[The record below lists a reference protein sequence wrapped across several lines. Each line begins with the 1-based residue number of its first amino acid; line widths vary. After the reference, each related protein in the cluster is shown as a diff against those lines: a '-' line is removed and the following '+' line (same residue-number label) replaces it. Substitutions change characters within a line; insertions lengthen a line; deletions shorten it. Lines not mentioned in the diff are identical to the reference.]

1 MAKPRQTLTFHFQA
15 KSDRLERDLR
25 LANRKLEG
33 FKNRTKLNMDSIR
46 NSFAGAFGGFI
57 VLNAVTNVV
66 KGLASF
72 ELQMDKVHAI
82 SGATSKQME
91 ELTKNAL
98 ELGRTSVFT
107 STEIGKMQE
116 ELARLGFTSSQI
128 LAASKA
134 ISKLALVTDT
144 ELGEA
149 AKVMAQT
156 LNGYN
161 LEAEESRRVSNVMAE
176 SFAKSALNMEK
187 FSIAT
192 SNSSAVSRLFGA
204 TIEENTSRLAKLV
217 DSGIDASKAG
227 TDLRRIYTDLNAAGL
242 TWDEGMQKIATS
254 QNKIST
260 ATDLFGRRSAAAGAI
275 LSNLQDEVKL
285 LTEELADQNREL
297 EKQAK
302 IMASNVSTEWKLLT
316 SAMDGTAKKGTKF
329 NEVIATEVS
338 NLRKMVEVI
347 NDDSI
352 PALSKLANT
361 FLLFGSMSGFLLQRA
376 SLENLDKKLDDATKK
391 NLARGRAM
399 TQASAIYAFAEN
411 KKLGGLKEMLTWVQK
426 GQDVDLI
433 TIELKKLIAQA
444 TEDENKEIARQSKLY
459 DENTV
464 AQYKNLRASAGIKSK
479 GIADFLAKN
488 KEGADAE
495 KRGTFAGLNTSV
507 FDGGVANSDI
517 AGGAAD
523 AYAKSLEK
531 QEKLQQKYVEATMQ
545 QAAGLQQG
553 MESLV
558 QTFVSSIGQEDGIER
573 AFASIVGQM
582 GDGLIKLGTAA
593 VAYAAV
599 MTTIGKALAAGLAA
613 PALGFAGGL
622 AAIAAGTALKLASS
636 QISSGMASGAGGS
649 GSASGPSGRF
659 IGSGNN
665 QQNRIEGE
673 FTVRGEDLVYVL
685 GRNQRGKV
693 RTG

>member
-134 ISKLALVTDT
+134 ISQLALVTDT

-297 EKQAK
+297 LKQAK

-316 SAMDGTAKKGTKF
+316 SAMDGTAKKGTVF

-399 TQASAIYAFAEN
+399 TQASAIFAFAEN

-464 AQYKNLRASAGIKSK
+464 AQYKNLRAMAGAKSAAIDAIQNSSG
-479 GIADFLAKN
+479 AK
-488 KEGADAE
+488 EEDAR
-495 KRGTFAGLNTSV
+495 KRGTFAGLNTSI
-507 FDGGVANSDI
+507 FDGGVANEDI
-517 AGGAAD
+517 AGGAAE

-531 QEKLQQKYVEATMQ
+531 QAKDQKKYVEATRAQ
-545 QAAGLQQG
+545 VADLNRIVTDSIANGIGTFVETLASGGGIEKAFAGLLG
-553 MESLV
+553 VIGGGLVGLGKTLIAYGISL
-558 QTFVSSIGQEDGIER
+558 E
-573 AFASIVGQM
+573 AF
-582 GDGLIKLGTAA
+582 K
-593 VAYAAV
+593 
-599 MTTIGKALAAGLAA
+599 KALAN
-613 PALGFAGGL
+613 PF
-622 AAIAAGTALKLASS
+622 AAIAAGTAAVAIGSIFKSQASALAGSV
-636 QISSGMASGAGGS
+636 GGGGGGS
-649 GSASGPSGRF
+649 TGPRGSFTGGATGQS
-659 IGSGNN
+659 IGV
-665 QQNRIEGE
+665 EGE
-673 FTVRGEDLVYVL
+673 FRIKGDDLVYVL
-685 GRNQRGKV
+685 DRQQRGRS